1 MAGPVN
7 RRASR
12 QPLYNGTS
20 GARLRRECARLSAIA
35 VLLALG
41 LTSSGC
47 ALSYR
52 LGSIFGKDQ
61 DEPKHEV
68 TGSIA
73 PTLSTAQSPTKL
85 FEGDLVYARAA
96 ASEVLTRGGKDASA
110 PWENP
115 NTGARGTVT
124 PIASAHTQ
132 DGVTC
137 RDFLASYV
145 RAGTEAWLQGEA
157 CRMTAG
163 QWEVKSLKH
172 WKRS

>member
-7 RRASR
+7 PRASR
-12 QPLYNGTS
+12 QPPYNGTP
-20 GARLRRECARLSAIA
+20 GARLWRACARVSAIT
-35 VLLALG
+35 VLIALG
-41 LTSSGC
+41 CASSGC

-52 LGSIFGKDQ
+52 LDSIFGKNQ
-61 DEPKHEV
+61 DEPNREV
-68 TGSIA
+68 TSSIA
-73 PTLSTAQSPTKL
+73 PTPSTAATPAKL
-85 FEGDLVYARAA
+85 SEGDLVYARAA
-96 ASEVLTRGGKDASA
+96 ASEVLKRGSKDASA

-124 PIASAHTQ
+124 PITSTYTQ
-132 DGVTC
+132 DGFTC

-163 QWEVKSLKH
+163 QWEVKSLKP